1 MYTIPEGKKRST
13 LLALIDVFVAIS
25 EKKPPNKSNKTR
37 AFLRELFRLDLST
50 AQYTLLCYVPGHCFN
65 ACGINPQTN
74 EIFCRERWLNIA
86 VFDGKGGMKS
96 VSAWDLH
103 ALGENASLQRWIF
116 SRGFLA
122 QFAQFCDKP
131 SWVIISKI
139 TGWWQL
145 KNFVFSPRMLGK

>member
-25 EKKPPNKSNKTR
+25 EKKPNKSNKTR

-65 ACGINPQTN
+65 ACGIHPQTN
-74 EIFCRERWLNIA
+74 EIFCREVWLNKA
-86 VFDGKGGMKS
+86 VFFDGKGGMKS

-103 ALGENASLQRWIF
+103 G
-116 SRGFLA
+116 
-122 QFAQFCDKP
+122 
-131 SWVIISKI
+131 
-139 TGWWQL
+139 
-145 KNFVFSPRMLGK
+145 

>member
-1 MYTIPEGKKRST
+1 MQDFFYDSSTVTVYFGMYTIPEGKKRST

-25 EKKPPNKSNKTR
+25 EKKTNKSNKTR

-86 VFDGKGGMKS
+86 VFDREGRDEIS
-96 VSAWDLH
+96 VGVGSSR
-103 ALGENASLQRWIF
+103 LGEENASLIMGGFYKGGF
-116 SRGFLA
+116 SVGVF
-122 QFAQFCDKP
+122 
-131 SWVIISKI
+131 SH
-139 TGWWQL
+139 
-145 KNFVFSPRMLGK
+145 NFVTSQVG